1 MELISKQGQRFVIYA
16 INLNKISSSHTL
28 TKVFEM
34 SRKTPLTSIVTAQSK
49 AEFISL
55 TIDNYF
61 EIMNH
66 QGENQFGF
74 L

>member
-1 MELISKQGQRFVIYA
+1 
-16 INLNKISSSHTL
+16 
-28 TKVFEM
+28 M
-34 SRKTPLTSIVTAQSK
+34 SRKTPLTSIFASQSK

-66 QGENQFGF
+66 QGENQAGIKFCKKLILMEMIKKVFKNDSFINFGKN
-74 L
+74 